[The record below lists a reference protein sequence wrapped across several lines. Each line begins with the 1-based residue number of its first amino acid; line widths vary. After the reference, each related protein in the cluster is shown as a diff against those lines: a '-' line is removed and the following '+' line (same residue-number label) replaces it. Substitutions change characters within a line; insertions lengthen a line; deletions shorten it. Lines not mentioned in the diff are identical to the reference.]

1 MNGTMHPDDRLVLDR
16 MAEWRENHT
25 WWELTLQFQ
34 AGRLK
39 LLCHAIT
46 EKVCTDEMAFVKN
59 T

>member
-1 MNGTMHPDDRLVLDR
+1 MHPDDRLVLDR

-25 WWELTLQFQ
+25 WGELTLQFQ